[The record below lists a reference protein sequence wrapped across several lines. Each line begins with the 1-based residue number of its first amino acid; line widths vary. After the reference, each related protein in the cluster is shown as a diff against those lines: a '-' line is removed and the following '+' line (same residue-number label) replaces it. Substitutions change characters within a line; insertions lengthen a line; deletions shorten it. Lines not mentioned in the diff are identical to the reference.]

1 MELVVLSF
9 FTCGLGLLLGQEI
22 GNLLGIY
29 NSMVIPCGIIGFL
42 IPSILTLQKM
52 NDKNKKLEEKVDRI
66 SIISESLYGEL
77 IEEKGLDV
85 ILIKMLNRKLGKLSD
100 EYVNRIKNASQVR
113 LVYISENLNKI
124 RKIED
129 LDRYLKKLN

>member
-9 FTCGLGLLLGQEI
+9 FTFGLGLLLGEEI

-29 NSMVIPCGIIGFL
+29 NLMVIPCGIIGFL

-66 SIISESLYGEL
+66 SIILEALYGEL
-77 IEEKGLDV
+77 IEENGLDV
-85 ILIKMLNRKLGKLSD
+85 IIIKMLNRKLGKLSD

-113 LVYISENLNKI
+113 LVYISENINKI

-129 LDRYLKKLN
+129 LDRYLKKVN